1 MHLFSGF
8 FPLNYYAIM
17 QLLNVNIVQ
26 KYRVY
31 KLDNHHNAS
40 SPLAPVYSGG
50 MMKAFQVAAKFK
62 QRHYHGTLPN
72 CLH

>member
-8 FPLNYYAIM
+8 FPLTYYAIM

-26 KYRVY
+26 KYGVY

-40 SPLAPVYSGG
+40 SPPAPVYSGR
-50 MMKAFQVAAKFK
+50 MMKAFQVATKYK
-62 QRHYHGTLPN
+62 QRHYHGTLPY

>member
-17 QLLNVNIVQ
+17 HLLNVNIVQ

-40 SPLAPVYSGG
+40 SPRLLSTAGEW
-50 MMKAFQVAAKFK
+50 
-62 QRHYHGTLPN
+62 
-72 CLH
+72 

>member
-8 FPLNYYAIM
+8 FPLTYYAIM

-40 SPLAPVYSGG
+40 SPPAPVYSGG
-50 MMKAFQVAAKFK
+50 MMKHSK
-62 QRHYHGTLPN
+62 
-72 CLH
+72 

>member
-8 FPLNYYAIM
+8 FPLTYYAIM

-40 SPLAPVYSGG
+40 SPPGSCLQPGNNEAL
-50 MMKAFQVAAKFK
+50 QVATKYK
-62 QRHYHGTLPN
+62 QRHYRGTLPY